1 MKARIPNMLLTVCT
15 EGQARDRLTDTP
27 GGLPSL
33 DPVGDMAFGYGYEYT
48 GLYEICGG
56 EGLLSY

>member
-33 DPVGDMAFGYGYEYT
+33 EPVGDMAFG
-48 GLYEICGG
+48 
-56 EGLLSY
+56 